1 MRLSRLRG
9 PSAQAASSP
18 FSARSTRAPKRTRSC
33 SSRRWRSAELSSLNQ
48 KRMRRFS
55 PSADRGS
62 LPNQKSRTLRASS
75 MGPGSFRAGL
85 IRLEQ
90 PLELLRGGNRGG
102 AEFLLVLLDL
112 VLCLEGVLI
121 VLAESAHC
129 FAGGGRGFSELFEHR
144 GSHLEARRVGLTD
157 YLGDTGIHECE
168 RLLAVAC

>member
-55 PSADRGS
+55 PSADRGT

-75 MGPGSFRAGL
+75 MGPGGFRAGL
-85 IRLEQ
+85 IRFEQ
-90 PLELLRGGNRGG
+90 PLELLRGGNRGR

-112 VLCLEGVLI
+112 VLRLESLLI
-121 VLAESAHC
+121 VLAKAAHR
-129 FAGGGRGFSELFEHR
+129 FAGGCGAFSELFEHR
-144 GSHLEARRVGLTD
+144 GRHLQA
-157 YLGDTGIHECE
+157 
-168 RLLAVAC
+168 